1 MSSDAHKDPPN
12 LTPEQRREMLR
23 AFADRMLMKISAMD
37 DPEDLPGVE
46 RAVRA
51 AAVIE
56 RLYSRC
62 DRAEHHGPD
71 PRKLRA
77 ERARNE
83 GDALRAQVALAGTL
97 KWSEERRRDL
107 GPWWDEA
114 SKAVATPTP
123 VERRHNPSP
132 LPSTRGEDGRQA
144 EGVEDRVRGF
154 LPTKLSPNRRP
165 DPPPI

>member
-1 MSSDAHKDPPN
+1 MSSDARTDQPH

-23 AFADRMLMKISAMD
+23 AFADRMLVKISAMD

-46 RAVRA
+46 RAVRV

-77 ERARNE
+77 ERAQNE
-83 GDALRAQVALAGTL
+83 GEALKAQVSLAGTL
-97 KWSEERRRDL
+97 RWSEDRRRDL
-107 GPWWDEA
+107 GKWWDAAGEA
-114 SKAVATPTP
+114 IKTPVESAEAVATPP
-123 VERRHNPSP
+123 VRMAKAADVSKAQRTETRQAVQRRLPTGTGKSP
-132 LPSTRGEDGRQA
+132 LP
-144 EGVEDRVRGF
+144 
-154 LPTKLSPNRRP
+154 
-165 DPPPI
+165 PP